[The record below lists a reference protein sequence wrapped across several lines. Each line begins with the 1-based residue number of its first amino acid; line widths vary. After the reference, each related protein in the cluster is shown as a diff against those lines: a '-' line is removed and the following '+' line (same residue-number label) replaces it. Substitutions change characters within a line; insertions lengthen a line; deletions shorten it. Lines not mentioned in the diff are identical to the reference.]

1 MKKQNGLMYAV
12 MRYGKKMYVPD
23 RGDLVWVD
31 FNPTKGREQAKVRPA
46 LVISPQSYNQKTNLA
61 IMCPITSVQ
70 KGYPFEVVVTEKKV
84 SGVILSDH
92 VRSLDWKA
100 RNTKFIVKAKP
111 KIVQEVQAKLL
122 LLIK

>member
-1 MKKQNGLMYAV
+1 MVDKNYI
-12 MRYGKKMYVPD
+12 PD

-46 LVISPQSYNQKTNLA
+46 IVVSPKSYNQKTNLA
-61 IMCPITSVQ
+61 IMCPITSIQ
-70 KGYPFEVVVTEKKV
+70 KGYPFEVAMKDKKV

-100 RNTKFIVKAKP
+100 RYTKFIAKAKP
-111 KIVQEVQAKLL
+111 KVIAEVQAKLL
-122 LLIK
+122 LLLRTE